1 MRFSDVLASLI
12 HDMKNSLSMVV
23 HTLDEVTSDPSFNYD
38 RPERITALQNEARR
52 LNNNLIELLTL
63 YKIENERISPTIE
76 DMDIDNFLQELV
88 AENSAS
94 AAANGISLSYEC
106 DPDLFGYFDEALIRG
121 LLNNLIGNG
130 LRYTRD
136 QLIISAAQEEGYLV
150 FRVEDNGDGYPEPML
165 RAQSADDS
173 SADLVEGRTKL
184 GLHFASMVAGM
195 HVNGEHKGFIRLQN
209 GYRLEGGCFSV
220 WLP

>member
-1 MRFSDVLASLI
+1 MKFSDVLASLI

-38 RPERITALQNEARR
+38 RPERITALQNETRR

-94 AAANGISLSYEC
+94 AAANGIHLCYEC

-136 QLIISAAQEEGYLV
+136 QLIISAAQEEGFLV
-150 FRVEDNGDGYPEPML
+150 FRVEDNGAGYPEPML
-165 RAQSADDS
+165 RSQSA
-173 SADLVEGRTKL
+173 EIGR
-184 GLHFASMVAGM
+184 A
-195 HVNGEHKGFIRLQN
+195 HV
-209 GYRLEGGCFSV
+209 
-220 WLP
+220 